1 MNSFQETIQQ
11 DTERLNQ
18 SALLARELAEL
29 VDEWSVT
36 QDGPRAQEIA
46 SEMIRKARE
55 VLRAS
60 RPLVR
65 VAKTA

>member
-1 MNSFQETIQQ
+1 MNSLEETGQQ

-36 QDGPRAQEIA
+36 PNGPRSQEIT

-60 RPLVR
+60 TPLAR
-65 VAKTA
+65 AAKIA